1 MGLETLR
8 AFFAP
13 RLEDTGDTGLLDP
26 VTVAACALLLEIAYA
41 DNVFLPEERERI
53 ARHIREERG
62 VDEQQLREV
71 FRAAEQERQASVDF
85 YQFTRLLDENLSRE
99 ERRRLVETIWEVV
112 YADGDLSSA
121 EGHLARRVGELL
133 GFQHPEVQQIKE
145 AVAAR
150 RGVSS

>member
-1 MGLETLR
+1 MGLDTLR

-13 RLEDTGDTGLLDP
+13 RLEERGGTQLLDP
-26 VTVAACALLLEIAYA
+26 VTVAACALLLEIAHA
-41 DNVFLPEERERI
+41 DDVFLPEERERI

-71 FRAAEQERQASVDF
+71 FQAAEQERQASVDL
-85 YQFTRLLDENLSRE
+85 YHFTRLLDENLSRE

-112 YADGDLSSA
+112 YADGALSSA

-133 GFQHPEVQQIKE
+133 GFQHPEVQEIKE

-150 RGVSS
+150 RSESA

>member
-1 MGLETLR
+1 MGLDALR

-13 RLEDTGDTGLLDP
+13 RLQESGGARLLDP
-26 VTVAACALLLEIAYA
+26 VTVAACALLLEIAHA
-41 DNVFLPEERERI
+41 DDSFLPEERERI

-62 VDEQQLREV
+62 VDEAELRDV
-71 FRAAEQERQASVDF
+71 FSAAEQERRSSVDL
-85 YQFTRLLDENLSRE
+85 YHFTRLLDEHLSRE

-112 YADGDLSSA
+112 YADGALSSA

-133 GFQHPEVQQIKE
+133 GFQHPEVQEIKE

-150 RGVSS
+150 RAVSS